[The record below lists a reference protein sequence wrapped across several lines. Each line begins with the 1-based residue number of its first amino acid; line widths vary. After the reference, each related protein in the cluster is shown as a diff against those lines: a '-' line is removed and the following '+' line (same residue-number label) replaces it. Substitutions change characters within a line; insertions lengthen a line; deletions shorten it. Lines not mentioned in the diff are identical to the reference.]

1 MLFNDAI
8 KSKACEG
15 IRQRLD
21 YNDRDLIRPYNE
33 DPQAMLNI
41 INKHYKSEGF
51 DLYIELMR

>member
-21 YNDRDLIRPYNE
+21 YNGRDLVRLYNG
-33 DPQAMLNI
+33 DPQAMLDV
-41 INKHYKSEGF
+41 INKYYKSEGF
-51 DLYIELMR
+51 GLYIELVR